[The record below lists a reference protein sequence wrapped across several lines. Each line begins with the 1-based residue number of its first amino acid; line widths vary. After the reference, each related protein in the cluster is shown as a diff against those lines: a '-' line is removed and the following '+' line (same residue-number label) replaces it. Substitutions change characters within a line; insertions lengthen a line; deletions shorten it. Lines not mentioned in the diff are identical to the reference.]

1 VEDED
6 EDGEAVE
13 AVEERGGA
21 RQGEEAGDGG
31 REEEVDVGEAA
42 GRRELRDTGDVIGAK
57 CRSSGMPRTTTSS
70 ALLPIE

>member
-1 VEDED
+1 M
-6 EDGEAVE
+6 E

-21 RQGEEAGDGG
+21 RQGEEVGDGG

-42 GRRELRDTGDVIGAK
+42 GRRKLRDTGDVIGAK
-57 CRSSGMPRTTTSS
+57 CRSSGMPLTTTSS